1 MYFKAISFVTVK
13 YGGSEMSYLDHCLV
27 MEEMSRASAAIA
39 LSYGASSNLCINQ
52 IVRNGT
58 EAQKDKYLTK
68 VNSTVIVRVV
78 VFNATFHN
86 ISVMS
91 WRSVLLVEETVVP
104 EEIHRP
110 VASHWQTL
118 SHNVVSST
126 PRMSRIRTHNVSGDR
141 HWLHR

>member
-1 MYFKAISFVTVK
+1 MYFKAISFVTAK

-68 VNSTVIVRVV
+68 VNSTVIVRVMV
-78 VFNATFHN
+78 VNATFHN

-91 WRSVLLVEETVVP
+91 WQSVLLVEETIVP
-104 EEIHRP
+104 GENNRP
-110 VASHWQTL
+110 VASH
-118 SHNVVSST
+118 
-126 PRMSRIRTHNVSGDR
+126 
-141 HWLHR
+141 

>member
-1 MYFKAISFVTVK
+1 
-13 YGGSEMSYLDHCLV
+13 MSYLDHCLV

-58 EAQKDKYLTK
+58 EAQKEKYLTK
-68 VNSTVIVRVV
+68 VNSTVIVRVRV
-78 VFNATFHN
+78 MVFNATFHN

-104 EEIHRP
+104 GENHRP
-110 VASHWQTL
+110 VASHSQTL

-126 PRMSRIRTHNVSGDR
+126 PHMSRIQTHNVRGDR
-141 HWLHR
+141 N

>member
-110 VASHWQTL
+110 VASH
-118 SHNVVSST
+118 
-126 PRMSRIRTHNVSGDR
+126 
-141 HWLHR
+141 